1 MFGQIILMI
10 LTLLLNT
17 QSNLNDIYKN
27 IEEYKPNKKRKMSI
41 VFDDM
46 NADILNS
53 KKHNPIVTALFI
65 RGRKLN
71 FLLFLLYNLILL
83 CQKILDSI

>member
-1 MFGQIILMI
+1 
-10 LTLLLNT
+10 
-17 QSNLNDIYKN
+17 
-27 IEEYKPNKKRKMSI
+27 MSI

-46 NADILNS
+46 NADILNN

-65 RGRKLN
+65 RGRKLK